1 MFTILVAYDENR
13 VIGNEGRLPWDLPK
27 DLKLFKERTLD
38 NIVIMGRKT
47 WESLPVKPLPKRLNI
62 VVSKSWNEKL
72 EKSGKWEYS
81 EFYVRPSLEKACFF
95 ARLRAE
101 SYIPKKEI
109 YIIGGAMIYE
119 AALNSGLVDKII
131 VSKIHGVHEG
141 DVYFPE
147 LSEGWNHSK
156 LEEYDGFD
164 LLEYSK

>member
-72 EKSGKWEYS
+72 EKSGK
-81 EFYVRPSLEKACFF
+81 V
-95 ARLRAE
+95 
-101 SYIPKKEI
+101 
-109 YIIGGAMIYE
+109 G
-119 AALNSGLVDKII
+119 
-131 VSKIHGVHEG
+131 
-141 DVYFPE
+141 
-147 LSEGWNHSK
+147 
-156 LEEYDGFD
+156 
-164 LLEYSK
+164 